1 MPILSNVPLTGKTP
15 LLYFCSHLGECEWL
29 LRSTCLRCV
38 LVLSNPPVVQTR
50 VLPMF
55 LRIEKGSAVPISRQ
69 IVQQIGMLCASGQ
82 LDAGERLPSVRE
94 LARELA
100 VNQNTILRV
109 YERLTS
115 AGLLEMRH
123 GQGTFVTPG
132 AKDEL
137 IAAHR
142 ERLIDELRQLGR
154 QSLAL
159 GLSSDEL
166 HSLLT
171 IALEQLSAAASPSE
185 TDASREESTP

>member
-1 MPILSNVPLTGKTP
+1 
-15 LLYFCSHLGECEWL
+15 
-29 LRSTCLRCV
+29 
-38 LVLSNPPVVQTR
+38 
-50 VLPMF
+50 MF

-69 IVQQIGMLCASGQ
+69 IAGQIGMLCASGQ
-82 LDAGERLPSVRE
+82 LASGERLPSVRE

-123 GQGTFVTPG
+123 GQGTFVTTG
-132 AKDEL
+132 AKDDQ

-142 ERLIDELRQLGR
+142 ERLVDELRQIGR

-159 GLSSDEL
+159 GLSPDQL
-166 HSLLT
+166 HGLLDR
-171 IALEQLSAAASPSE
+171 ALEQLAAAAPAGPSV
-185 TDASREESTP
+185 TSREELSP

>member
-1 MPILSNVPLTGKTP
+1 
-15 LLYFCSHLGECEWL
+15 
-29 LRSTCLRCV
+29 
-38 LVLSNPPVVQTR
+38 
-50 VLPMF
+50 MF
-55 LRIEKGSAVPISRQ
+55 IRIEKGSAVPISGQ
-69 IVQQIGMLCASGQ
+69 IAQQIGMLCVSGQ

-123 GQGTFVTPG
+123 GQGTFVTLG

-137 IAAHR
+137 IVAHR
-142 ERLIDELRQLGR
+142 DRLVDELRQLGR

-166 HSLLT
+166 HGLLT
-171 IALEQLSAAASPSE
+171 IALEQLSAAASPGE